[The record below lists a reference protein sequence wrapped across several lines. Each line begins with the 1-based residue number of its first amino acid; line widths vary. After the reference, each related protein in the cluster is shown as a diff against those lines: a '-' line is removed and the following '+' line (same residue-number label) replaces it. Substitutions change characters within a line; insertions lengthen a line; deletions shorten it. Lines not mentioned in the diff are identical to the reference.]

1 MKIAEFDP
9 STAVFRL
16 TAFWA
21 LSECGL
27 GGILHALKVPFSG
40 LFLCGISVSI
50 LTLILFYCKVNRA
63 IFFQSLA
70 TVLIIKFT
78 LSPHSSLS
86 SYFSVGFQ
94 GFVGYVIYRLF
105 SFNYITILT
114 TVLIAYFETATH
126 KIVTLTI
133 FGGMTFW
140 KSVSAFIDKLI
151 SETFGIANSHGLQMA
166 LVFYYAIYVSAAFI
180 ISIWL
185 YSFLQKIKLLKFVP
199 ISLTSLEEVKFEK
212 TQKSNF
218 KVILILLI
226 FLIPSCYLLYVGDSS
241 SLFHYLL
248 RTMLLLCVWYFMINP
263 LLQYFVNSFM
273 SQKAVQHKSRIEE
286 LKLFFPV
293 LKGIL
298 NYTWKN
304 SQHKKG
310 LNRIYYFITYLIINI
325 LSYK

>member
-94 GFVGYVIYRLF
+94 GVVGYVIYRLF
-105 SFNYITILT
+105 SFNYITILI

-151 SETFGIANSHGLQMA
+151 SETFGIANSHGLQ
-166 LVFYYAIYVSAAFI
+166 
-180 ISIWL
+180 
-185 YSFLQKIKLLKFVP
+185 
-199 ISLTSLEEVKFEK
+199 
-212 TQKSNF
+212 KSNF
-218 KVILILLI
+218 KVILMLLI

-248 RTMLLLCVWYFMINP
+248 RTMILLCVWYFMINP

-293 LKGIL
+293 LKGII

>member
-1 MKIAEFDP
+1 MSSF
-9 STAVFRL
+9 VY
-16 TAFWA
+16 
-21 LSECGL
+21 C
-27 GGILHALKVPFSG
+27 GILHALKVPFSG

-166 LVFYYAIYVSAAFI
+166 LVFYYAIYVCAAFI

-199 ISLTSLEEVKFEK
+199 ISLTSLEEDNEIMN
-212 TQKSNF
+212 SN
-218 KVILILLI
+218 LL
-226 FLIPSCYLLYVGDSS
+226 
-241 SLFHYLL
+241 H
-248 RTMLLLCVWYFMINP
+248 
-263 LLQYFVNSFM
+263 
-273 SQKAVQHKSRIEE
+273 KA
-286 LKLFFPV
+286 
-293 LKGIL
+293 
-298 NYTWKN
+298 NN
-304 SQHKKG
+304 
-310 LNRIYYFITYLIINI
+310 N
-325 LSYK
+325 